1 MRRLTT
7 DEFIEK
13 AKKVHG
19 DFFNYKYVNYVNN
32 KVKVKII
39 CPLHGETLQSPE
51 NHLRFGCYSCRLK
64 NQLGTNKYKPSNL
77 YYISF
82 EYAGN
87 TYYKLGITNLDVA
100 KRYKNQKF
108 QNFKIIYE
116 RRFTTG
122 NEAIDIEQ
130 FILNTYNEYRGALP
144 KEIYGDGYSEV
155 FSINI
160 FDTLNTTEIDSII
173 DTIIDNRATQ
183 INRLDLKEQN
193 DDK

>member
-7 DEFIEK
+7 EEFIEK

-19 DFFNYKYVNYVNN
+19 DFFNYRYVYYINN
-32 KVKVKII
+32 KIKVKIL

-64 NQLGTNKYKPSNL
+64 NQLGTKKDKPSNL

-82 EYAGN
+82 EYDGN

-116 RRFTTG
+116 RRFDTG
-122 NEAIDIEQ
+122 DEAIDIEQ
-130 FILNTYNEYRGALP
+130 FILNTYSEYRGALP

-160 FDTLNTTEIDSII
+160 FETLNPTEINSII
-173 DTIIDNRATQ
+173 DTIVDNRNTQ
-183 INRLDLKEQN
+183 INRLNQDT
-193 DDK
+193 